1 MEQLRLDTLKVGQL
15 NEQFIYASNGK
26 LLLTAGSAISPED
39 LTGLRQWARA
49 VLYKLSPQEH
59 QAVLSAKREGAVFDP
74 NREHK
79 TVNPGALKD
88 GDRLEADAY
97 KVGNVLLWVPEARTL
112 GTAHIDQI
120 RKIGSQ
126 TPDTIFRL
134 AGENVSSYGDFV
146 TVAVSTY
153 RNRQQRQG
161 PARPAAQPK
170 PRNFETERAEAK
182 QKVSQIPSDA
192 KMGDLMKRA
201 PTAWTPQRVQQMN
214 KALGE
219 NMDQLEKT
227 VSTDAQT
234 GGPRLST
241 GALRSHRSIVEDN
254 LGLLMND
261 GNVLIGLLNAKAD
274 TTHFYAQSCKES
286 VLATEV
292 AAAMNMSKQD
302 VLNVGLLALLHDI
315 GMTRLPDALV
325 TKVSPLTTEEFGEIR
340 RHPLHSG
347 EMVSNQNGI
356 PRVVQETVGQVHERL
371 DGTGYPQGLK
381 AEEIHPFAKI
391 VSVVDAYTAMISPRP
406 YRPTVLPY
414 HAVIILLRS
423 AYHKLFDRDVVKTLI
438 GCLSLCPIGTVVQ
451 LNTGEVGQVIGS
463 HKEAFTRPVLRILY
477 DKEGSRV
484 SAERIVDMLKSED
497 LEIAQ
502 TIRAEDL
509 REEDGHVVLDKGN
522 WHEVYNIRAT

>member
-1 MEQLRLDTLKVGQL
+1 MEQLKLDSLKVGQL
-15 NEQFIYASNGK
+15 NEQFIYASSGK
-26 LLLTAGSAISPED
+26 MLLTAGAAISPED
-39 LTGLRQWARA
+39 LSGLRQWSRA

-59 QAVLSAKREGAVFDP
+59 QAVLAAKREGAAFDP
-74 NREHK
+74 GREHK
-79 TVNPGALKD
+79 AINPGSLKE

-97 KVGNVLLWVPEARTL
+97 KVGNFLLWVPEGRTL
-112 GTAHIDQI
+112 TSAQVDQI
-120 RKIGSQ
+120 RKMGGQ
-126 TPDTIFRL
+126 PPETIFRL
-134 AGENVSSYGDFV
+134 AGESVSSYGDFV

-161 PARPAAQPK
+161 PARPVAQAK
-170 PRNFETERAEAK
+170 PRNFETERTEAK
-182 QKVSQIPSDA
+182 QKVAQIPADA
-192 KMGDLMKRA
+192 KMGDLMKRT

-241 GALRSHRSIVEDN
+241 GALRSHMSIVQDN

-261 GNVLIGLLNAKAD
+261 GNVLMGLLNAKSD
-274 TTHFYAQSCKES
+274 TTHLYAQSCKES

-315 GMTRLPDALV
+315 GMARVPESV
-325 TKVSPLTTEEFGEIR
+325 ITKLSPLNTEEFAEIR
-340 RHPLHSG
+340 KHPLYSG

-356 PRVVQETVGQVHERL
+356 PRVVQETVGQVHERR
-371 DGTGYPQGLK
+371 DGSGYPQGLK
-381 AEEIHPFAKI
+381 AEEVHSFAK
-391 VSVVDAYTAMISPRP
+391 VVAVVDAYTAMISPRP

-477 DKEGSRV
+477 DKDGSRV
-484 SAERIVDMLKSED
+484 SVERIVDMLKSED

-509 REEDGHVVLDKGN
+509 KEENERVVLNSGS